1 VIIMSAT
8 ACTIDECALGQV
20 GEVAELYARSAGL
33 VRGQVSSEVTA
44 PEAVIDDACQ
54 FAWIRLL
61 HHRHRVRRDRAVS
74 WLITTALHEVFKL
87 VRRDSHDLSLEE
99 LMEETGELRLN
110 RAAPAPEEAVGARLR
125 LELLRELP
133 ERQERLIWLQG
144 LGFDYPDMA
153 VRADM
158 TVRTVERQLIKA
170 RRSLRL
176 LEAAGDAD

>member
-1 VIIMSAT
+1 MSGT
-8 ACTIDECALGQV
+8 ASTIEQCAFGHIA
-20 GEVAELYARSAGL
+20 EVEELYARAAGL
-33 VRGQVSSEVTA
+33 VRGQVCSEVTA

-61 HHRHRVRRDRAVS
+61 HHRHRVGRDRAVS

-87 VRRDSHDLSLEE
+87 VRRDGHDLSLEQ
-99 LMEETGELRLN
+99 LMEETDDLRIN
-110 RAAPAPEEAVGARLR
+110 RTAPAPEEAVGAHLR

-144 LGFDYPDMA
+144 LGFGYLEMA
-153 VRADM
+153 TETDM
-158 TVRTVERQLIKA
+158 TIRTVERQLMKA

-176 LEAAGDAD
+176 LEAAGDAV

>member
-1 VIIMSAT
+1 MSAT
-8 ACTIDECALGQV
+8 ACTIDECALGQI

-33 VRGQVSSEVTA
+33 VRGQVCSEVTA

-61 HHRHRVRRDRAVS
+61 HHRHRVGRDRAVS

-87 VRRDSHDLSLEE
+87 VRRDGHDLSLEE
-99 LMEETGELRLN
+99 LIEDTGDLRIN
-110 RAAPAPEEAVGARLR
+110 RTAPPPEEAVGARLR

-144 LGFDYPDMA
+144 LGFNYPEMA
-153 VRADM
+153 TEADM
-158 TVRTVERQLIKA
+158 TVRTVERQLTKA
-170 RRSLRL
+170 RRNLRA
-176 LEAAGDAD
+176 LEAP